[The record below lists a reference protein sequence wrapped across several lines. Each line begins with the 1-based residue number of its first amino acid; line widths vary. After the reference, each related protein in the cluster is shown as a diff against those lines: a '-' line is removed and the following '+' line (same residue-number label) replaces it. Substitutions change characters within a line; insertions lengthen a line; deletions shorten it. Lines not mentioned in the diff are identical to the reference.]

1 MGPASTALVT
11 GSNWHSSFRHAG
23 YLLPQYHSYA
33 LDQKNDNLNG
43 WNYSAYG
50 GESTYALPK
59 PVPQPYLQLPP
70 GTHTIVALDEQVG
83 EAMKAQP
90 GLRRVSLSGGTSLYV
105 LHSPVEIEGLRVENG
120 TINVVRR

>member
-1 MGPASTALVT
+1 MDPASTALVM

-33 LDQKNDNLNG
+33 LDQKNDRLNG
-43 WNYSAYG
+43 WNYSAYL

-70 GTHTIVALDEQVG
+70 GTHTIVALDQQVG
-83 EAMKAQP
+83 EAMTSQP
-90 GLRRVSLSGGTSLYV
+90 GLRSVSLGGDTTLYV
-105 LHSPVEIEGLRVENG
+105 LHSQVDIQGLRVENE
-120 TINVVRR
+120 TISPVHK